1 MSILALILLGI
12 LMLGVLAVEPQE
24 GERKSGKLAAFVM
37 LAIPFA
43 VILVDLF

>member
-12 LMLGVLAVEPQE
+12 LMLGVLAVEQGE

>member
-12 LMLGVLAVEPQE
+12 LMLGVLAVEQGE
-24 GERKSGKLAAFVM
+24 SERKSGKLVTFVM